1 MATIKDVAKHAGVAI
16 STVSAVL
23 NRSAPV
29 SEDTIARVNAAIEA
43 TGYTPHG
50 GAQSLRSGRSRLVGL
65 VVPNIAN
72 PHFAAVAREVENAC
86 LRAGYMSMVYSSGQ
100 DAARESQ
107 VLTMMRVQRVA
118 GLILVP
124 TRSDAAH
131 GAALR
136 EKIDVP
142 AVLLDMQVEGL
153 SYDVVKAD
161 NVAAGRLATEHL
173 LARGHRRI
181 GIIDGLPGLA
191 TSDDRHKGYADALRA
206 AGLRPLPRLAVPGN
220 FDRDDS
226 HKAALQLLGSKNPP
240 TAIIAVSNMTTI
252 GVMFAARELGL
263 RIPDDLSLVGI
274 DDFDLA
280 AFLDPQPTVVVNPI
294 LDMARHS
301 IARLLERTEGERSS
315 SAETVVYPPTLIERK
330 STRDVRLGASDHS
343 EHPL

>member
-1 MATIKDVAKHAGVAI
+1 LATIKDVARHAGVAI

-43 TGYTPHG
+43 TGFTPHG
-50 GAQSLRSGRSRLVGL
+50 GARSLRSGRSRLIGL

-72 PHFAAVAREVENAC
+72 PHFASVARVVENAC
-86 LRAGYMSMVYSSGQ
+86 LRAGYMSVVYSSGQ

-136 EKIDVP
+136 DQIDVP

-153 SYDVVKAD
+153 PYEVVKAD
-161 NVAAGRLATEHL
+161 NVEAGRLATAHL
-173 LARGHRRI
+173 LKRGHTRV

-191 TSDDRHKGYADALRA
+191 TSDDRHKGYTDARRA
-206 AGLRPLPRLAVPGN
+206 HGLGPLPELAVAGN

-226 HKAALQLLGSKNPP
+226 YRAALQLLRRKDRP

-263 RIPDDLSLVGI
+263 DIPGDLSLVGI
-274 DDFDLA
+274 DDFELA
-280 AFLDPQPTVVVNPI
+280 PLLDPQPTVVVNPI
-294 LDMARHS
+294 LDMANQS
-301 IARLLERTEGERSS
+301 ITRLLELTEGKRRSTG
-315 SAETVVYPPTLIERK
+315 ETQVYPPTLIERR
-330 STRDVRLGASDHS
+330 STRDVR
-343 EHPL
+343 P

>member
-1 MATIKDVAKHAGVAI
+1 
-16 STVSAVL
+16 
-23 NRSAPV
+23 
-29 SEDTIARVNAAIEA
+29 
-43 TGYTPHG
+43 
-50 GAQSLRSGRSRLVGL
+50 
-65 VVPNIAN
+65 
-72 PHFAAVAREVENAC
+72 
-86 LRAGYMSMVYSSGQ
+86 
-100 DAARESQ
+100 
-107 VLTMMRVQRVA
+107 MMRVQRVA

-124 TRSDAAH
+124 TRSDTAH

-191 TSDDRHKGYADALRA
+191 TSDDRHKGYNDALRA

-263 RIPDDLSLVGI
+263 SIPDDLSLVGI

-330 STRDVRLGASDHS
+330 STRDLRL
-343 EHPL
+343 

>member
-1 MATIKDVAKHAGVAI
+1 MATIKDVAKYAGVAI
-16 STVSAVL
+16 STVSAVI

-29 SEDTIARVNAAIEA
+29 SEETIARVTAAIEA

-50 GAQSLRSGRSRLVGL
+50 GAQSLRSGRSRLIGL

-72 PHFAAVAREVENAC
+72 PHFAAVARVVENAC
-86 LRAGYMSMVYSSGQ
+86 LRAGYTSVVYSSGQ

-131 GAALR
+131 GAALLGQ
-136 EKIDVP
+136 INVP

-153 SYDVVKAD
+153 PYDVVKAD
-161 NVAAGRLATEHL
+161 NVKAGRLATEHL

-191 TSDDRHKGYADALRA
+191 TSDDRHKGYADALKA
-206 AGLRPLPRLAVPGN
+206 HGLSPLPGLAVPGN

-226 HKAALQLLGSKNPP
+226 FRAALSLLGRTDRP

-263 RIPDDLSLVGI
+263 RIPADLSLVGI

-280 AFLDPQPTVVVNPI
+280 LLLDPQPTVVVNPI
-294 LDMARHS
+294 LEMASQS
-301 IARLLERTEGERSS
+301 IARLMQ
-315 SAETVVYPPTLIERK
+315 LIEGHRK
-330 STRDVRLGASDHS
+330 SSGETQMYTPAIIERASTRALS
-343 EHPL
+343 P

>member
-1 MATIKDVAKHAGVAI
+1 MATIKDVAKQAGVAI
-16 STVSAVL
+16 STVSAVI

-50 GAQSLRSGRSRLVGL
+50 GAQSLRSGRSRLIGL

-72 PHFAAVAREVENAC
+72 PHFAAVARVVENAC
-86 LRAGYMSMVYSSGQ
+86 LRAGYTSVVYSSGQ
-100 DAARESQ
+100 DAAREAQ

-124 TRSDAAH
+124 TRSDAEH
-131 GAALR
+131 GAALLGQ
-136 EKIDVP
+136 INVP

-153 SYDVVKAD
+153 PYDVVKAD
-161 NVAAGRLATEHL
+161 NLEAGRLATEHL

-181 GIIDGLPGLA
+181 GIIDGLAGLA
-191 TSDDRHKGYADALRA
+191 TSDERHEGYTDALKA
-206 AGLRPLPRLAVPGN
+206 HGLSPQPELAVPGN

-226 HKAALQLLGSKNPP
+226 YRAALKLLSRPDRP

-252 GVMFAARELGL
+252 GVMFAAREMGL
-263 RIPDDLSLVGI
+263 KIPADLSLVGI

-280 AFLDPQPTVVVNPI
+280 LLLDPQPTVVVNPI
-294 LDMARHS
+294 LDMANQS
-301 IARLLERTEGERSS
+301 ITRLLELTEGKRKASGQ
-315 SAETVVYPPTLIERK
+315 TQVYTPTLIERA
-330 STRDVRLGASDHS
+330 STRDLRR
-343 EHPL
+343 